1 MSSLRTLGWWL
12 VIALVCGSAGGGVGA
27 QEEIERDV
35 LARELAGIRDSLDRL
50 VALVET
56 QVRQQSIELVIRRIT
71 LRERRIEPLERRMR
85 DAEEELRARQQ
96 DLERIRAMIAEQEA
110 EVDRAVTAGDGQAEA
125 DARRML
131 REIETVVRREE
142 PLLDAATVR
151 VRDLEDRIAEEREE
165 IEILDE
171 MLMERLEE

>member
-1 MSSLRTLGWWL
+1 L
-12 VIALVCGSAGGGVGA
+12 
-27 QEEIERDV
+27 
-35 LARELAGIRDSLDRL
+35 
-50 VALVET
+50 
-56 QVRQQSIELVIRRIT
+56 
-71 LRERRIEPLERRMR
+71 R
-85 DAEEELRARQQ
+85 DAEEELRGRQQ
-96 DLERIRAMIAEQEA
+96 DLERIRAMIVEQEA
-110 EVDRAVTAGDGQAEA
+110 EVDRAVTAGDSQAEA

-142 PLLDAATVR
+142 PLLDSATVR